1 MADKIKKIRGRWWV
15 MFLAAAV
22 LGGVVWCLNLYGHH
36 RETVNLTK
44 AGSKEVIV
52 IDPGHGSSNLRKVT
66 KGK

>member
-36 RETVNLTK
+36 RETLNLT
-44 AGSKEVIV
+44 
-52 IDPGHGSSNLRKVT
+52 
-66 KGK
+66 